1 MNPHYI
7 HPVVDAVKRVFG
19 FETGSGNFSVD
30 MTLKAQS

>member
-1 MNPHYI
+1 MNAYTI

-30 MTLKAQS
+30 MALKAQS